1 MKNKKLNISLLILS
15 LVTLVFCIVTS
26 SITIAKF
33 IANKNLEGE
42 IVETEDFYFTV
53 DLLGDT
59 NFEDS
64 LTKNISLYGTGEK
77 QIDFK
82 TMNYFDSNRIT
93 ETAISYSINLESNNS
108 YLPTLSDESES
119 FISKEFNFTN
129 SKEMQNKSF
138 SIVFNEGFTNGTI
151 ITITI
156 GSTVPYT
163 KTMKLIFT
171 LSTHE
176 FDVSY
181 RIVDNEG
188 DSFATLIITCNED
201 IAKEKLYID
210 WSNVNSQSNALLV
223 DMTNP
228 YLLDGLDLITN
239 APSGDYLVEMYNTI
253 AINQG
258 EVISIKFFKEDF
270 EIDYS
275 KVETSAIYD
284 EENETY
290 CIVLTT
296 E

>member
-15 LVTLVFCIVTS
+15 LLTLVFCIVTS
-26 SITIAKF
+26 TITIAKY
-33 IANKNLEGE
+33 IANRNLEGD

-59 NFEDS
+59 NFEES
-64 LTKNISLYGTGEK
+64 LTRTIALYGTAEK
-77 QIDFK
+77 QINFK
-82 TMNYFDSNRIT
+82 TMNYFDSERIT
-93 ETAISYSINLESNNS
+93 KTAISYSINLESNNS
-108 YLPTLSDESES
+108 YFPTLSDESAV
-119 FISKEFNFTN
+119 FTSKEFSFTN
-129 SKEMQNKSF
+129 SNTAQDESF
-138 SIVFNEGFTNGTI
+138 SIIFNEGFSNGTI

-171 LSTHE
+171 LNTYD

-228 YLLDGLDLITN
+228 YLLDGLQLITN
-239 APSGDYLVEMYNTI
+239 APVGDYLVKMYNTM
-253 AINQG
+253 AIKQG

-284 EENETY
+284 EGKETY
-290 CIVLTT
+290 CIILTN